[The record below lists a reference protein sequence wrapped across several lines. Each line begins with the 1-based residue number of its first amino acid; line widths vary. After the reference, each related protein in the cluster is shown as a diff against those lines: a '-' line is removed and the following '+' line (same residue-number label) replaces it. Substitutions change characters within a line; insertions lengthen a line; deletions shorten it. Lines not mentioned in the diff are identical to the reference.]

1 MWQLKCIQRAL
12 TKCISFIFTLRAHN
26 ALREWIPACI
36 LPASWH
42 WRRRQL
48 QRFKS
53 ISAMHSVSQSNTKTS
68 SVFMSI
74 HKQQQLQSCSSNHR
88 LKPVLAV
95 LDAKQRCK
103 NVWKITVRK
112 LPHIASSARCTGHLA
127 VFVCSLRI
135 EAKKKKLIA
144 ILCKQNVLVE
154 VCSTLSHIISNVY
167 LFFLQFKQKQL
178 LMYVLLHIY
187 QLLFNLL
194 TLQIVDCDKF
204 WFAVSSG
211 TYLNYSLIRIQPKR
225 VDLIVYG
232 LSIFDCS
239 AWGGLLMMTSFCIK
253 DYNLKT

>member
-53 ISAMHSVSQSNTKTS
+53 ISAMHSVSQSDTKTS

-74 HKQQQLQSCSSNHR
+74 HKRQQLQSCSSNHR
-88 LKPVLAV
+88 SKPVLAV

-103 NVWKITVRK
+103 NVWKITVRE

-135 EAKKKKLIA
+135 EAKKKKA
-144 ILCKQNVLVE
+144 NRYFVQTKRPCR
-154 VCSTLSHIISNVY
+154 S
-167 LFFLQFKQKQL
+167 
-178 LMYVLLHIY
+178 
-187 QLLFNLL
+187 LFNFVPHYFQRLF
-194 TLQIVDCDKF
+194 IF
-204 WFAVSSG
+204 SSIQAE
-211 TYLNYSLIRIQPKR
+211 TTISVCIIAYLSTII
-225 VDLIVYG
+225 
-232 LSIFDCS
+232 
-239 AWGGLLMMTSFCIK
+239 
-253 DYNLKT
+253 